1 MVVSKDLARQLDD
14 NPFWNKCIDS
24 CSLLS
29 TGIIDSLKKEKI
41 NNYYAKIYWLKI
53 LCAFLV
59 ENINYKNYSILR

>member
-1 MVVSKDLARQLDD
+1 MVVSKDLARQLDG

-41 NNYYAKIYWLKI
+41 NNYYANKTLKYI
-53 LCAFLV
+53 GWKFFVVLSRK
-59 ENINYKNYSILR
+59 YKL